1 VKLLQFAPPNPD
13 NIAASLR
20 ALATEIERGDLGE
33 VQACAVSLLSD
44 GVSIFGFG
52 PRSDI
57 FATVAVL
64 QAGATLAISCL
75 SDSTVTEPPVKA

>member
-1 VKLLQFAPPNPD
+1 VKLLKFAAPNPND
-13 NIAASLR
+13 IAASLR
-20 ALATEIERGDLGE
+20 ALATEIERGDLGDI
-33 VQACAVSLLSD
+33 QACAVSMLSD

-52 PRSDI
+52 PRSDL

-75 SDSTVTEPPVKA
+75 SDGTVTEPPTKA

>member
-1 VKLLQFAPPNPD
+1 MKLLKFAAPNPD
-13 NIAASLR
+13 NVAGSLR
-20 ALATEIERGDLGE
+20 ALANEIERGDLGE

-52 PRSDI
+52 PRSDV
-57 FATVAVL
+57 FATAAVL

-75 SDSTVTEPPVKA
+75 SDSAVTEPPIKA

>member
-1 VKLLQFAPPNPD
+1 VKLLKFAPPNPND
-13 NIAASLR
+13 IAASLR
-20 ALATEIERGDLGE
+20 ALATEIERGDLGDI
-33 VQACAVSLLSD
+33 QACGVSLLSD

-52 PRSDI
+52 PRSDL

-75 SDSTVTEPPVKA
+75 SDSEVTEPPKKA